1 MGRGVKDRAEPSAHR
16 LTRVTVTRQL
26 PHALSLVSDEQWQP
40 DAEEE
45 GATSDRA
52 KGRHLTN
59 PIYEEVS
66 NGRDGY
72 TVLQYI
78 LDRNPN
84 PSL

>member
-1 MGRGVKDRAEPSAHR
+1 MGRGVKDRAQRPPTHARHRHASARTHFSR
-16 LTRVTVTRQL
+16 
-26 PHALSLVSDEQWQP
+26 SDEQWQP

-78 LDRNPN
+78 LEE
-84 PSL
+84 S